1 MPGVVASQRVQVLQ
15 GSVRDELGLAPD
27 LDEAAG
33 VLGIDHEQA
42 DLRAGEQVAPLL
54 AFERGVHPRA
64 QAVVVRPHQA

>member
-1 MPGVVASQRVQVLQ
+1 MPGVAASQRVQVLQ
-15 GSVRDELGLAPD
+15 GSVGHELGLAAD

-42 DLRAGEQVAPLL
+42 DLRAGEKVAALL

-64 QAVVVRPHQA
+64 EAVVVRPHEA